1 MKKISIIFSVGV
13 AAMMGMSSC
22 KKDITE
28 INKTNPN
35 QFSDSDPTLMIT
47 GAELANVIVNEG
59 EAARLAGIFAGHF
72 NGYDRQF
79 ISYAQY
85 NMTSGDFNSPWSNVY
100 TEGIAQCRLIEAKAA
115 KATTKRSCASSVIRY
130 LNPSPT
136 FPSRFS
142 LGTWTSW
149 KNNSQVSW
157 A

>member
-22 KKDITE
+22 KKDMTE

-47 GAELANVIVNEG
+47 GAELANVILNEG

-85 NMTSGDFNSPWSNVY
+85 NMTSGDFNTPWGNLY
-100 TEGIAQCRLIEAKAA
+100 TEGIA
-115 KATTKRSCASSVIRY
+115 
-130 LNPSPT
+130 
-136 FPSRFS
+136 
-142 LGTWTSW
+142 
-149 KNNSQVSW
+149 
-157 A
+157 

>member
-22 KKDITE
+22 KKDMTE

-85 NMTSGDFNSPWSNVY
+85 NMTSGDFNSPWSNLY

-115 KATTKRSCASSVIRY
+115 KANTQQSRGGHKDSTATPAKR
-130 LNPSPT
+130 LKPPW
-136 FPSRFS
+136 
-142 LGTWTSW
+142 L
-149 KNNSQVSW
+149 
-157 A
+157 